1 GQYRKRVL
9 RYYPFYPYSQNKELP
24 HVLFRTLSAAVY
36 GIDADLVDIEV
47 DLTHSRGESEQSSSV
62 TIVGLPD
69 AAVRESRER
78 IRAAM
83 QNCGYFFP
91 FQKTTINLAPADVR
105 KEGASFDL
113 PIALGILGANGE
125 LAEQHNLIHV
135 LCVGE
140 LSLDGRVRPIKGAL
154 PIAMLAREG
163 SIRHLILPE
172 ENAKEA
178 AVVAGVNVYP
188 VADLRTAVSLIKQL
202 RSSTPPEPMKVDV
215 DEILRRTSH
224 YSVDFKEVRGQV
236 SAKRALEI
244 AIAGGHN
251 ILLIGPPGS
260 GKTMLAKRLPTIMP
274 PLEFEAALELT
285 KIHSVAGLTGR
296 SGLVTER
303 PFRSPHHTISDA
315 GLIGGGT
322 MPRPGEVSLAH
333 QGVLFL
339 DELPE
344 FDRSVLEVLR
354 QPLEDQQVTISR
366 ASMSL
371 TFPASFVLAV
381 AMNPCPCGFWNDP
394 TRECRCSLNQIQRY
408 VGKIS
413 GPLLDRI
420 DIHIDVPAVKFRE
433 LRGDT
438 APETDSSAMI
448 RERVLKARERQQSR
462 FATEKIF
469 SNAAMTPRMIRA
481 FCQIDSHSEKMLETA
496 MRRLGLSARAYDRIL
511 KVSRTIADL
520 EGADAINSNHVSEAV
535 GYRSLDRTYWT

>member
-1 GQYRKRVL
+1 M
-9 RYYPFYPYSQNKELP
+9 
-24 HVLFRTLSAAVY
+24 LFRTLSAAVY

-47 DLTHSRGESEQSSSV
+47 DLRPVRSETDSPSV

-69 AAVRESRER
+69 PAVRESRQR
-78 IRAAM
+78 IHAAIT
-83 QNCGYFFP
+83 NCAFFFP
-91 FQKTTINLAPADVR
+91 VQRIIINLAPADVR

-113 PIALGILGANGE
+113 PIALGILGANRN
-125 LAEQHNLIHV
+125 LAEEKSLVHL
-135 LCVGE
+135 LSVGE

-154 PIAMLAREG
+154 SIAIRAREAQ
-163 SIRHLILPE
+163 IEHLILPD

-178 AVVAGVNVYP
+178 AVVSGIKVYP
-188 VADLRTAVSLIKQL
+188 VSDLRGAIQLVAAL
-202 RSSTPPEPMKVDV
+202 RSADPPTPLRVDP
-215 DEILRRTSH
+215 DEILTQPSL
-224 YSVDFKEVRGQV
+224 YNVDFKEVRGQLT
-236 SAKRALEI
+236 AKRALEI
-244 AIAGGHN
+244 ASAGSHN

-315 GLIGGGT
+315 GLIGGGGV
-322 MPRPGEVSLAH
+322 PRPGEVSLSH

-344 FDRSVLEVLR
+344 FDRNVLEVLR
-354 QPLEDQQVTISR
+354 QPLEDQKVTISR
-366 ASMSL
+366 AAMSL
-371 TFPASFVLAV
+371 TFPASFMLAA

-394 TRECRCSLNQIQRY
+394 TRECRCSPLQIQRY
-408 VGKIS
+408 IGRIS

-420 DIHIDVPAVKFRE
+420 DIHIDVPAVRFRE
-433 LRGDT
+433 LAGEASST
-438 APETDSSAMI
+438 VETSAAI
-448 RERVLKARERQQSR
+448 RERVIKARLRQRERFTS
-462 FATEKIF
+462 EKIF
-469 SNAAMTPRMIRA
+469 ANAAMTPRMIRRH
-481 FCQIDSHSEKMLETA
+481 CRIDATSEQMLERA
-496 MRRLGLSARAYDRIL
+496 MIRQGLSARAYDRIL

-520 EGADAINSNHVSEAV
+520 AGAKEIGSTHVSEAV